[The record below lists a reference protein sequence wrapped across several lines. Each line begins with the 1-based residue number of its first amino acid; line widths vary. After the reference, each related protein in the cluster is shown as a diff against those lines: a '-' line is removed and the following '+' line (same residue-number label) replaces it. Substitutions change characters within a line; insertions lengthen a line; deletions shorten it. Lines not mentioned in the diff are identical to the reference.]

1 MNRSIRHIAFAAASI
16 LGVAAVQAADFPAS
30 GEFSAADEVRTT
42 AAVNTALSEVRD
54 TTRAERAASLQV
66 NGETGQAFANA
77 PSAQTRQDVR
87 KAGNEALRAHK
98 IPTGEASI

>member
-16 LGVAAVQAADFPAS
+16 LSAAAVQAAGFPAS
-30 GEFSAADEVRTT
+30 GEFSAADEVRANATVT
-42 AAVNTALSEVRD
+42 SVGSDVREAN
-54 TTRAERAASLQV
+54 RAERAASLNV
-66 NGETGQAFANA
+66 NGETGQALANA

-98 IPTGEASI
+98 IAAGEASS

>member
-1 MNRSIRHIAFAAASI
+1 MNRSILNATFVAASFLAAAS
-16 LGVAAVQAADFPAS
+16 AQAAGFPAS
-30 GEFSAADEVRTT
+30 GEFSAADEVRTNAT
-42 AAVNTALSEVRD
+42 VTSVRSDVRD
-54 TTRAERAASLQV
+54 ANRAERAASLQV

-98 IPTGEASI
+98 IAAGEASS